1 MARAYAVTGTCAM
14 TSTVLIAHRGLDDTY
29 PENTLPAFEAALAM
43 GMGVEF
49 DLAATSDGHLV
60 VIHDDT
66 VDRTTNGT
74 GRVNQ
79 MTLAEI
85 QALDAGSWK
94 GEQFAGARVPTI
106 EEVLALIADKATA
119 SLAIAL
125 DVKTL
130 PPGIIGTVCGA
141 LEKHSLL
148 DRTVGIGIIAQ
159 SVDVRRRFYEGSAQ
173 FQCANVAQTADQLP
187 MAVKDPYS
195 NWIYGRFVPS
205 SADIETVHAAGKKL
219 FVSGPDVSND
229 VANAHEAALAGPDA
243 VLTWHPTEL
252 HARLNR

>member
-1 MARAYAVTGTCAM
+1 M

-29 PENTLPAFEAALAM
+29 PENTLPAFEAALKLDM
-43 GMGVEF
+43 GIEF
-49 DLAATSDGHLV
+49 DLATTSDNHLI

-66 VDRTTNGT
+66 VDRTTNST

-79 MTLAEI
+79 MTLAEV
-85 QALDAGSWK
+85 QSLDAGSWK
-94 GEQFAGARVPTI
+94 GEQFAGVRVPTF
-106 EEVLALIADKATA
+106 EEVLTLIADKATA

-130 PPGIIGTVCGA
+130 PPGIIGTVCGGLA
-141 LEKHSLL
+141 RHGLL

-159 SVDVRRRFYEGSAQ
+159 SVDVRRRFYEGSAE

-187 MAVKDPYS
+187 LALKDPYS
-195 NWIYGRFVPS
+195 NWIYGRFVPTP
-205 SADIETVHAAGKKL
+205 ADIEAVHAAGKKL

-229 VANAHEAALAGPDA
+229 VAKAHEAAIAEPDA

-252 HARLNR
+252 HSRLNR

>member
-1 MARAYAVTGTCAM
+1 M

-29 PENTLPAFEAALAM
+29 PENTLEAFEAALAL

-49 DLAATSDGHLV
+49 DLATTSDGHLV

-66 VDRTTNGT
+66 VDRTTNGS

-79 MTLAEI
+79 MTLAEV

-94 GEQFAGARVPTI
+94 GSQFAAARVPTF
-106 EEVLALIADKATA
+106 EQVLSLIADKATA

-130 PPGIIGTVCGA
+130 PPGIIGTICGA
-141 LEKHSLL
+141 LTRHGLL
-148 DRTVGIGIIAQ
+148 DRTVGIGIITQ

-173 FQCANVAQTADQLP
+173 FQCASVVQNADQLE
-187 MAVKDPYS
+187 MALKDPYS
-195 NWIYGRFVPS
+195 SWIYGRFVPS
-205 SADIETVHAAGKKL
+205 AANIEAVHAAGKKL
-219 FVSGPDVSND
+219 FVSGPEVSND
-229 VANAHEAALAGPDA
+229 VSKAQEAANAGPDA

-252 HARLNR
+252 HSRLNA